1 MKYPIALLALPV
13 TLLFSSCATS
23 PESHDAQESTA
34 EADDGDDSAQD
45 QIAKA
50 QRDLDDAKLELK
62 IAQAEI
68 DSSLRK
74 AREGVVSA
82 EHEAKN
88 AGDALDHFTK
98 SERALALAKLQL
110 DLDRGVWRLE
120 SEKQELAELEAMY
133 KQDDVATL
141 TKELVLQ
148 RGQKGVEFAQR
159 DLDNDQREAA
169 MTRDFDLPK
178 KQRDLEVEK
187 HEKDMALAEAKAD
200 ETKTMDDNEL
210 KLRKVKAEVEDA
222 EKALAKAKAKAT
234 AKVAKP

>member
-13 TLLFSSCATS
+13 TLLFASCASS
-23 PESHDAQESTA
+23 PESHEAQESTA

-45 QIAKA
+45 KIAKA
-50 QRDLDDAKLELK
+50 QSDVDDAKLELK

-74 AREGVVSA
+74 AHEGVVSA
-82 EHEAKN
+82 EHAAKN
-88 AGDALDHFTK
+88 ASAELDHFMK
-98 SERALALAKLQL
+98 SERALTLAKLQL
-110 DLDRGVWRLE
+110 DLDRGTWRLE

-133 KQDDVATL
+133 KKDDVATL

-159 DLDNDQREAA
+159 DLDNEQREAG
-169 MTRDFDLPK
+169 MTRDFELPK

-187 HEKDMALAEAKAD
+187 HEQDMALAEAKAD
-200 ETKTMDDNEL
+200 EIKTMDENEL
-210 KLRKVKAEVEDA
+210 KLRKAKTEVADA
-222 EKALAKAKAKAT
+222 EKALTKAK